1 MMPRPAPRLPHIRCP
16 HCGTRAFARSA
27 GKATETYR
35 EIYYHCREALMC
47 GHVFVV
53 GMEILRTIRP
63 SAMPNPAIRLPIRA
77 YVAANDHTPL
87 PANDDYQPAPLPPA
101 TTGGISDTG

>member
-1 MMPRPAPRLPHIRCP
+1 MPRSAPRLPHIRCP

-27 GKATETYR
+27 GKTTETYR
-35 EIYYHCREALMC
+35 EIYYHCREPLIC

-63 SAMPNPAIRLPIRA
+63 SAVPNPAIRLPIRTHQ
-77 YVAANDHTPL
+77 AANDHVPA
-87 PANDDYQPAPLPPA
+87 PANDDQPAPLPPA
-101 TTGGISDTG
+101 AKVGIADSG